1 MMLSLG
7 TLVVGGLLLSGA
19 PPATVN
25 RDSTAIRL
33 YTDLGDHHVAIS
45 TRFPMAQKYF
55 DQGMRLVYGFNHGE
69 AIRAFDEAARIDPD
83 CAICHWG
90 AALAYGPHV
99 NAPMDSAAGLSAF
112 AQLQEAISLAPHASR
127 RERALITALA
137 ARYAAV
143 PRTDRRTLDAAYAQ
157 AMAAVVKQ
165 YPRDLDVATLYAEA
179 LMNVRP
185 WDYWTR
191 DGKPQPGTRTILSQL
206 ERVLRANPNHPG
218 ACHYYIHAVE
228 AVDPKRA
235 LPCADRLA
243 ALMPGGGHMVHM
255 PGHIY
260 IRLGRYAEA
269 IDANVHALHADESY
283 IAAEHPSGLYPVAYY
298 PHNYHFLAFAAMLA
312 GRSRTAIDAA
322 RTLGEKIE
330 PDVAHEVSALQ
341 SLVAYYPLALMTFG
355 RWDDVLSAPR
365 PRADLRIATALV
377 NYARGVAYARKNQ
390 FSDAGAML
398 DSIRAIA
405 SATSP
410 EDRVVMTA
418 GTGEN
423 KILMEIAAAA
433 LSGEIAQG
441 RGDLDDA
448 IVQFR
453 EAARLEGGFSYT
465 EPPQWHFPI
474 RHSLGD
480 VLLRAGRLAE
490 SETAY
495 REDLRRFPENG
506 WSLYGLSKVL
516 RARGNVRAADAV
528 DARFRKAW
536 STSDVRLTA
545 STF

>member
-1 MMLSLG
+1 MMLPLG